1 MVEHIGMVEAIK
13 RMEQVDNLRAN
24 ANATLLPLQAE
35 LADVRVLRS
44 FFDVVE
50 ANFRRHIAAS
60 CSFSEKEVAE
70 ATRATLNDAGRT
82 LERSRTLDAAP
93 EMAAALPAGRIS
105 RGHVDALSRA
115 AKISTTSS
123 PQYWSTG
130 SPTSSRSQ

>member
-24 ANATLLPLQAE
+24 ANATLLPLLAE
-35 LADVRVLRS
+35 L
-44 FFDVVE
+44 

-60 CSFSEKEVAE
+60 FSFSEKEVAE